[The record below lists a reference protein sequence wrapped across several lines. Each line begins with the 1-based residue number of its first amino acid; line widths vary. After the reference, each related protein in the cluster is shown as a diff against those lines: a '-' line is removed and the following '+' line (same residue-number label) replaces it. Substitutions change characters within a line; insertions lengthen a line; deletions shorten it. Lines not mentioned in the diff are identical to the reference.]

1 MSSAARQK
9 AFIAVVHG
17 AVQGVGFRY
26 YARSAAHRLGVHGY
40 VQNLADG
47 TVKIVCEGS
56 EKAVDEMAR
65 WLNSGPPSARVT
77 RVDSHPYEPTGGYPS
92 FTVEF

>member
-1 MSSAARQK
+1 MSARTRPK
-9 AFIAVVHG
+9 AFIAIVHG

-26 YARSAAHRLGVHGY
+26 YARSAAHRLGVGGY

-47 TVKIVCEGS
+47 TVKVVCEGS
-56 EKAVDEMAR
+56 EKAVDAMEQ
-65 WLNSGPPSARVT
+65 WLKSGPPSARVT
-77 RVDSHPYEPTGGYPS
+77 RVDIQPCKSSGGHPT